1 MPALILRQLKVNERI
16 KIACIVALTLC
27 ACLLLLEC
35 QGLVRDVRLS
45 VRMSDSVLGNVNEA
59 SLETAQIAISLKGA
73 TDEETRRLAAT
84 IDEARKDGRASRAT
98 LDSFRQ
104 VLIDFHQQVVPS
116 VTKTIADIDDATL
129 ALKPTFDNAAKAT
142 SSAATLLSDPS
153 ISLALHNLEDLT
165 AHANQSTE
173 HLEAVTAAGERT
185 ALYYEKRLTTPQSFL
200 KTLVQA
206 VLQLGSQARILL
218 AK

>member
-1 MPALILRQLKVNERI
+1 MSERI
-16 KIACIVALTLC
+16 KLACLIALTLF
-27 ACLLLLEC
+27 ACCLLLEC
-35 QGLVRDVRLS
+35 QGLIRDVRLS
-45 VRMSDSVLGNVNEA
+45 VRMSDSVLGNVNDA
-59 SLETAQIAISLKGA
+59 SLQTAEIAISLKKA
-73 TDEETRRLAAT
+73 TDAETLHLAAT

-116 VTKTIADIDDATL
+116 VTKTVSDIDDATL
-129 ALKPTFDNAAKAT
+129 ALKPTFDSAARAT
-142 SSAATLLSDPS
+142 ASAATLMSDPS
-153 ISLALHNLEDLT
+153 ILLALHNLEDLT

-185 ALYYEKRLTTPQSFL
+185 ALYYEKRLTTPQSFM